1 MTDDRFP
8 GPDDDERALRVL
20 LERAVP
26 RLPVP
31 ATRLDKVRERLAR
44 RRRRRAAGGAALAVV
59 SLVAAGALLPDAL
72 RTEREKAPPAASPP
86 QAVTEPAGVRADFP
100 ELGGL
105 VLRLPASWA
114 ALRLPDGI
122 AQKTKTLPSGY
133 VAAQPLRSYE
143 QACSTLKKPD
153 GSGVLCEPV
162 DRLAPGGLLLSLWGL
177 PGGEDGTQ
185 ALPSGTPMERARE
198 VPPGCRQMGATAY
211 YTTTRATADPTTVL
225 YVTLCVNGTG
235 SDRTASDRTAS
246 DRRAA
251 EAAALLDSATYDLG
265 ASPTEAPTPER
276 RGR

>member
-8 GPDDDERALRVL
+8 GPDDDEQALRVL

-44 RRRRRAAGGAALAVV
+44 RRRRRAAGGAAFAVV

-72 RTEREKAPPAASPP
+72 REEPEKAPPAASPP

-105 VLRLPASWA
+105 MLRLPASWA
-114 ALRLPDGI
+114 ALRLPDG
-122 AQKTKTLPSGY
+122 QKTRTLPSGY
-133 VAAQPLRSYE
+133 VAAQPLKSYE
-143 QACSTLKKPD
+143 QACSEQKRSD

-162 DRLAPGGLLLSLWGL
+162 DRLAPDGLLLTLWGL
-177 PGGEDGTQ
+177 PGGGDGTP
-185 ALPSGTPMERARE
+185 APVPGTPMERARE
-198 VPPGCRQMGATAY
+198 VPVDCRRLGATAY
-211 YTTTRATADPTTVL
+211 YTARRATADRMTVL
-225 YVTLCVNGTG
+225 YATLCVNGTG
-235 SDRTASDRTAS
+235 SGA

-251 EAAALLDSATYDLG
+251 EAAALLDSATYDL
-265 ASPTEAPTPER
+265 ASPTLAPTPKG

>member
-8 GPDDDERALRVL
+8 GSLGPDDDEQALRVL

-44 RRRRRAAGGAALAVV
+44 RRRRRAAGGAAVAVV
-59 SLVAAGALLPDAL
+59 SLVAAGALLPDVL
-72 RTEREKAPPAASPP
+72 RTEPEKAPPAATPP

-100 ELGGL
+100 DLGGL

-114 ALRLPDGI
+114 ALRLPDG
-122 AQKTKTLPSGY
+122 QKTRTLPSGY

-143 QACSTLKKPD
+143 QACSEQKTSD

-162 DRLAPGGLLLSLWGL
+162 ERLAPDGLLLTLWGL
-177 PGGEDGTQ
+177 PGGGDSAG
-185 ALPSGTPMERARE
+185 ALPSGTPMERVPE
-198 VPPGCRQMGATAY
+198 VPVDCRRLGATAY
-211 YTTTRATADPTTVL
+211 YTTKRATADPMTVL
-225 YVTLCVNGTG
+225 YATLCVNGTDADADG
-235 SDRTASDRTAS
+235 
-246 DRRAA
+246 RAA

-265 ASPTEAPTPER
+265 ASATAAPTPKG